1 LSTLSRPGNTSTVLA
16 SLRVFFGMP
25 LLIVASLLSIR
36 GIALAA
42 STENYQTIPAGSIDS
57 VLSAGRGLSNLPVKI
72 NAFYLR
78 TRPVTTAEF
87 LHLPKHTLN
96 GKKPISPVFL
106 RMRVTSARYLTPA
119 PKPVRRILRSH
130 KSAGLPPR
138 HTANPKADGF
148 RPGMNGNMSQRPTK
162 RMPMRARTRNG
173 GQKFC
178 PGIPNPAVPAR
189 SKSVV
194 RPIITASA
202 ICMA

>member
-1 LSTLSRPGNTSTVLA
+1 
-16 SLRVFFGMP
+16 MP

-106 RMRVTSARYLTPA
+106 RMRVTQPDT
-119 PKPVRRILRSH
+119 
-130 KSAGLPPR
+130 
-138 HTANPKADGF
+138 
-148 RPGMNGNMSQRPTK
+148 
-162 RMPMRARTRNG
+162 
-173 GQKFC
+173 
-178 PGIPNPAVPAR
+178 
-189 SKSVV
+189 
-194 RPIITASA
+194 
-202 ICMA
+202 